1 MLNQIVLV
9 GRVKELPTIQESAN
23 GNKFANLLLE
33 LDRPFKNS
41 NGVYEQDYITIIL
54 WKGIAETVS
63 DICQINDIIGVK
75 GRIQSY
81 SYEGKDGQTY
91 RSYDIIAEKISF
103 LNKNHTETLNS

>member
-9 GRVKELPTIQESAN
+9 GRVKELPTIQESSN

-41 NGVYEQDYITIIL
+41 NGEYEQDYITIVL

-63 DICQINDIIGVK
+63 DICQLKDIIGVK

-81 SYEGKDGQTY
+81 TYEGKDGNTY